1 MRRKFT
7 AAEIVLLFIG
17 LPFLLLLMVLC
28 VIGIVLSIL

>member
-17 LPFLLLLMVLC
+17 LPLLLILMAAC